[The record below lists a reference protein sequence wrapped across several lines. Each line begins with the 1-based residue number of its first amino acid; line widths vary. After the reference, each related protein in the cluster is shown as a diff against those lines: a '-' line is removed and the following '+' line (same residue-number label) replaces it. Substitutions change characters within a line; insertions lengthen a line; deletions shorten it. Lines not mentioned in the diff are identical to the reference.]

1 MSQIVVGVDES
12 DGAAIALRWAV
23 REGAV
28 RGWSVQAV
36 MAWGFLDQH
45 QGILAE
51 RFDPDCGDD
60 ALDALAGIVKTA
72 VGTDAAD
79 SVRRRAICDLPARAL
94 LDAAKGS
101 ELLVVGA
108 RGLGGFRGLLLGSV
122 SQHCLHHATT
132 PVAIVRDEGDRSPE
146 RPERVLVAVDGSDS
160 SQRAL
165 RWALDEARARHAD
178 LYVLNAWSMPNPGG
192 YAYGTFAI
200 DPAVF
205 SDASAQVLGNA
216 IEALDIGDEDVRVE
230 RVSVSGGAS
239 WAILQAT
246 KAADLLV
253 MGSRGLGGFKGMLL
267 GSVTTQVS
275 RHAEC
280 PVVVVPPVPS

>member
-132 PVAIVRDEGDRSPE
+132 PVAIVREEGEPPPE
-146 RPERVLVAVDGSDS
+146 RRERVLAAVDGSDS
-160 SQRAL
+160 SQRAA
-165 RWALDEARARHAD
+165 RWALDEARARQAD